1 MTEAAPV
8 RVHIWVK
15 GRVQGVGFRAF
26 VADSAEYI
34 GVNGWV
40 RNVQWDMVETIA
52 EGSREQV
59 DKFTQVV
66 KIGSHSSRV
75 DECRVEEET
84 PSGEFTSF
92 NIRSSR

>member
-1 MTEAAPV
+1 MAETLV

-40 RNVQWDMVETIA
+40 RNVNWDTVETVA
-52 EGSREQV
+52 QGSRAQV
-59 DKFTQVV
+59 DQFIQAV
-66 KIGSHSSRV
+66 KTGPRASRV
-75 DECRVEEET
+75 VECRVEEE
-84 PSGEFTSF
+84 PAGAEFTSF
-92 NIRSSR
+92 EIDSSR

>member
-1 MTEAAPV
+1 MTESLV

-40 RNVQWDMVETIA
+40 RNVNWDTFETIA
-52 EGSREQV
+52 EGTRQLV
-59 DKFTQVV
+59 DIFV
-66 KIGSHSSRV
+66 KAVITGPRASRV
-75 DECRVEEET
+75 DECRVEEE
-84 PSGEFTSF
+84 PVRAEFSGFEV
-92 NIRSSR
+92 RSSR